1 MGPLVSLCARFPAHP
16 CAQLHLHWEVPSP
29 LLVLNL
35 HRGCSIAGNAADLAE
50 EKSKVK
56 KMNLPTA
63 GGTAGAFGKHKQQP
77 DAGQDPPAWENL
89 VKPQPT
95 MQCPHHP
102 MCKTVTGLGPRLG
115 WRGNKRQWGGDF
127 PVIRS
132 SRSTGPH
139 IFNFGMC
146 REVQGSGE
154 KGEQNSSRA
163 EKLPAGSRCLHRIP
177 NCIPYP
183 IPHYIP

>member
-1 MGPLVSLCARFPAHP
+1 M
-16 CAQLHLHWEVPSP
+16 
-29 LLVLNL
+29 
-35 HRGCSIAGNAADLAE
+35 
-50 EKSKVK
+50 
-56 KMNLPTA
+56 
-63 GGTAGAFGKHKQQP
+63 
-77 DAGQDPPAWENL
+77 
-89 VKPQPT
+89 
-95 MQCPHHP
+95 
-102 MCKTVTGLGPRLG
+102 
-115 WRGNKRQWGGDF
+115 
-127 PVIRS
+127 IRS

-183 IPHYIP
+183 IPYCIPPRSAPRSTSPVPSVPLLPEPPAPARLAPARTEPLKLLDQLRCFF

>member
-1 MGPLVSLCARFPAHP
+1 
-16 CAQLHLHWEVPSP
+16 
-29 LLVLNL
+29 
-35 HRGCSIAGNAADLAE
+35 
-50 EKSKVK
+50 
-56 KMNLPTA
+56 
-63 GGTAGAFGKHKQQP
+63 
-77 DAGQDPPAWENL
+77 
-89 VKPQPT
+89 

-163 EKLPAGSRCLHRIP
+163 EKLPVGSRCLHCIP
-177 NCIPYP
+177 NCILYP
-183 IPHYIP
+183 IPYCIPRHIPCHIPLSTPLSTLLCIPSPPCAAPARATRPCPPGSGAHGAAEAFGPTALFFLEATIFINGW